1 MDKEES
7 NGRRSKD
14 ERCTTPFSLFGK
26 VFLGL
31 VLLFLFKCVDEK
43 AWNCKGLKEERGTT
57 PFFCFC

>member
-1 MDKEES
+1 
-7 NGRRSKD
+7 
-14 ERCTTPFSLFGK
+14 
-26 VFLGL
+26 LGL